1 MLIGLPVAIAL
12 LAPAVGPAAAPPTSQ
27 PPADRAYGPTPPP
40 APKPKPKVAATTT
53 AEGCRTAP
61 PSHDTTEIIVCAERP
76 QGYRLDP
83 DVRKAKRAMR
93 NDVRGK
99 PTAHMKDTT
108 CASVGPAGCI
118 GAGGGINLIGA
129 ALTAAQMAEKL
140 ARGESIGSMFVTT
153 PEPTEYDLY
162 VAAKKQREA
171 EQAAAA
177 AALKAKVKL
186 GATAPAVPGAAATNT
201 PR

>member
-1 MLIGLPVAIAL
+1 
-12 LAPAVGPAAAPPTSQ
+12 
-27 PPADRAYGPTPPP
+27 
-40 APKPKPKVAATTT
+40 
-53 AEGCRTAP
+53 
-61 PSHDTTEIIVCAERP
+61 
-76 QGYRLDP
+76 
-83 DVRKAKRAMR
+83 
-93 NDVRGK
+93 VRGK

-118 GAGGGINLIGA
+118 GAGAGINLLAA

-171 EQAAAA
+171 
-177 AALKAKVKL
+177 
-186 GATAPAVPGAAATNT
+186 
-201 PR
+201 

>member
-12 LAPAVGPAAAPPTSQ
+12 LAQAVEPAVTAPPSKSTAAQ
-27 PPADRAYGPTPPP
+27 AYGPTPPP
-40 APKPKPKVAATTT
+40 APKPKPKVAATT
-53 AEGCRTAP
+53 AANGCRTAP
-61 PSHDTTEIIVCAERP
+61 PSHDATEIVVCAERP

-99 PTAHMKDTT
+99 PTAHMKDRT

-118 GAGGGINLIGA
+118 GAGAGINLLAA

-140 ARGESIGSMFVTT
+140 ARGESIGSMFVTD
-153 PEPTEYDLY
+153 PQQSEYDLY
-162 VAAKKQREA
+162 VAARRQREA
-171 EQAAAA
+171 VEAEAAA
-177 AALKAKVKL
+177 KAKPPAPVKQ
-186 GATAPAVPGAAATNT
+186 P
-201 PR
+201 